1 MLISF
6 SYPASPAQFCQAVLQ
21 CFSPCP
27 FPLNSRISLPQAE
40 DHQRFSSPQRFF
52 LDSTEKHRSFSC
64 PPSRKKKIPSY
75 PYAACSIVMNTALFT
90 TLAAWKIIDIQ
101 VRLLALRC
109 NVFSF
114 SLPSCSIPRTEFSC
128 ITAPVAYA
136 ATHYSNPMP
145 TQTQAFSL
153 PRNKRYSLP
162 VDYRGFFAC
171 GLLSPALL
179 WLTWFFLQTSPDTY
193 YTYEPSLIFRAYRP
207 LISICCLYC

>member
-1 MLISF
+1 M
-6 SYPASPAQFCQAVLQ
+6 
-21 CFSPCP
+21 
-27 FPLNSRISLPQAE
+27 
-40 DHQRFSSPQRFF
+40 
-52 LDSTEKHRSFSC
+52 
-64 PPSRKKKIPSY
+64 
-75 PYAACSIVMNTALFT
+75 
-90 TLAAWKIIDIQ
+90 
-101 VRLLALRC
+101 
-109 NVFSF
+109 FSF

-145 TQTQAFSL
+145 MQTQAFSL

-162 VDYRGFFAC
+162 VDYHGFFAY

-207 LISICCLYC
+207 LISICCPYLSGRLWFSIPELIRFKVKSRIYTVFRFLFVLRK